1 MSSRSKST
9 PEVVLSLGA
18 WLRQLRQ
25 SRYLPIRAVAAE
37 AGMDTAHLSK
47 IELGQRLPTEEQT
60 KTLAR
65 IFNIPREDL
74 AAKRIA
80 EQFWRN
86 HQRKPGAKKAAAL
99 IKQKADN
106 PTCSE
111 N

>member
-1 MSSRSKST
+1 MSSRLQST
-9 PEVVLSLGA
+9 PADVLPLGT

-25 SRYLPIRAVAAE
+25 SRHLPIRAVAAAAE
-37 AGMDTAHLSK
+37 MDTAHLSK

-74 AAKRIA
+74 AARRIA

-86 HQRKPGAKKAAAL
+86 HHRKPGAKKAAAL
-99 IKQKADN
+99 IKKKADS
-106 PTCSE
+106 TT
-111 N
+111 